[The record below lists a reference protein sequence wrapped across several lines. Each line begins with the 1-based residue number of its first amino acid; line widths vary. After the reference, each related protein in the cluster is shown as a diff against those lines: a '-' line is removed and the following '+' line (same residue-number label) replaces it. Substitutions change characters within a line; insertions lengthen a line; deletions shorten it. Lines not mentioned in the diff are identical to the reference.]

1 MHLHIIF
8 MRSLSN
14 INRRTAILLIIFGGY
29 MKKKT
34 RLYIMILSA
43 LIVLPLTI
51 TGIAQ
56 SRAASAK
63 YYNGPKAKYVFLFI
77 GDGMAAPQ
85 INAAEAYLSAK
96 ESKTPGVKRL
106 TFPQMSAQ
114 GMMTTYDA
122 GRYITDSASAGTA
135 MYTGNKTLDGVIS
148 MDVSKTKKYTTI
160 FESAKKS
167 GMKVGIV
174 SSVSLDHATP
184 ACAYAHQASRNDY
197 YEISLQLAQSGF
209 DYFAGGGLKDP
220 DGKKSKMQGDK
231 PNAIEQAK
239 KAGYKYFDNTLDI
252 MNLHPGTGKVL
263 AISSKLDADKALAY
277 SMDMKEN
284 DLTLADFTKKGIELL
299 DNPRGFLM
307 MVEGGKID
315 WSAHANDAAATIND
329 VIAFDEAVK
338 TALEFYRKRSS
349 ETVIIVTGDHE
360 TGGMTLGF
368 AGTKYETAFDKIAQQ
383 KSSFQAFDEI
393 FIKFKKENPS
403 GSFDEFYPQIQKYFG
418 LGTNDLKLSQR
429 ETKRIEQAFKD
440 SMKKDKNALANDEEG
455 YLLYGGYEP
464 ISVTLTQILNQKAGI
479 AWTTYSHTGVPVP
492 VFSTGTGSEIFR
504 GYYDNT
510 DIASYIRTITN
521 IK

>member
-1 MHLHIIF
+1 MNRMTINI
-8 MRSLSN
+8 RSIS
-14 INRRTAILLIIFGGY
+14 GGF
-29 MKKKT
+29 MKKRT
-34 RLYIMILSA
+34 RLFMIITLA
-43 LIVLPLTI
+43 LAVIPLTI

-56 SRAASAK
+56 SRSSAAKS
-63 YYNGPKAKYVFLFI
+63 YSGPKAKYVFLFI

-106 TFPQMSAQ
+106 TFPQMPSQ

-148 MDVSKTKKYTTI
+148 MDVSKTKKHTTV

-197 YEISLQLAQSGF
+197 YEISVQLAQSGF

-220 DGKKSKMQGDK
+220 EGKKSKIQGNK
-231 PNAIEQAK
+231 PNVLELAK
-239 KAGYKYFDNTLDI
+239 KAGYTYYNNALEI
-252 MNLHPGTGKVL
+252 MNIKPGTGKVL
-263 AISSKLDADKALAY
+263 AISPKLDADKALAY
-277 SMDMKEN
+277 AMDMN
-284 DLTLADFTKKGIELL
+284 DNDINLADFTKKGIELL
-299 DNPRGFLM
+299 DNPRGFIM

-329 VIAFDEAVK
+329 VIAFDDAVK
-338 TALEFYRKRSS
+338 VALDFYKKKPS
-349 ETVIIVTGDHE
+349 ETLIIVTGDHE

-368 AGTKYETAFDKIAQQ
+368 AGTKYETAFEKIAQQ
-383 KSSFQAFDEI
+383 KSSYQAFDST
-393 FIKFKKENPS
+393 FAKFKKENPS

-418 LGTNDLKLSQR
+418 LGNSNLKLSSR
-429 ETKRIEQAFKD
+429 EMKRVEQAFRD
-440 SMKKDKNALANDEEG
+440 SMKKDKNELAKDEEG

-464 ISVTLTQILNQKAGI
+464 ISVTLTQLLNQKAGI

-492 VFSTGTGSEIFR
+492 VFSIGTGSEVFR

-510 DIASYIRTITN
+510 DIASYIKTTAGIR
-521 IK
+521 